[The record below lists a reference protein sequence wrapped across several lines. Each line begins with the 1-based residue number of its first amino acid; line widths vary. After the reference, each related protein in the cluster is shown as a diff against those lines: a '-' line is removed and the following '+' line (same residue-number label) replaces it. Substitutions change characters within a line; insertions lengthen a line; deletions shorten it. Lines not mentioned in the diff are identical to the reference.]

1 MGAFVC
7 EYCTFIDVRRM
18 YLTICTSLRSAENG
32 HSRDNAVVFFGHLCY
47 YICKNSCPITNAKVI
62 TAIIEYR
69 KPAQSSLKNSRKG
82 SLLMKRKDNDQQ
94 LNRKIKTV
102 VDMVFDDIPYSEE
115 VAEAQSKIETALNNE
130 LDKIKAGRHEDEA
143 IEELLRDY
151 GRLASNNPLP
161 LLSF

>member
-1 MGAFVC
+1 
-7 EYCTFIDVRRM
+7 
-18 YLTICTSLRSAENG
+18 
-32 HSRDNAVVFFGHLCY
+32 
-47 YICKNSCPITNAKVI
+47 
-62 TAIIEYR
+62 
-69 KPAQSSLKNSRKG
+69 
-82 SLLMKRKDNDQQ
+82 MKRKDNDQQ